1 MRWFQNRFWLVA
13 PTPSLSNMDLART
26 QFISLVTKGITMAL
40 GIVQVVIVVRLLS
53 RAEYG
58 LVGLVMSIGSLI
70 GVSQHLG
77 IVDGAIREI
86 AVRSRKSEIGKV
98 FWVSNLARQ
107 VVTLPLSLLLFGFAS
122 MIAVQLYHR
131 PEIVGFLQLY
141 AAVLVLQGLQDV
153 LGATLTGLKR
163 FTELYVVQIITAV
176 LNVAVFGYFT
186 WQASV
191 SGFFWAVIVT
201 TAAMVLLL
209 GILVGRQLRGYLRVP
224 TWQEIKHYGRDVMRV
239 GAFMYLSRILF
250 VAWQRLP
257 ILILGGVL
265 AAEELGSLNVA
276 QAFGSK
282 LTIIAAALSEV
293 NLAWMSTLFAT
304 QQAEFRQV
312 VQRNMQR
319 VLLLMTSLT
328 LVLVF
333 FTPEIL
339 QYVIGAEYLPA
350 ERLILVTTVAFF
362 LYALTDI
369 GTSSLFV
376 SADQSRLR
384 ALIYGLMGV
393 VTVVPIGLLYWV
405 QPDSFL
411 ATLAVLAGVLAA
423 YITMVIVA
431 KRRFAV
437 QLLTPHLMFFLIALA
452 GSVVWLFTQ
461 PGLTARI
468 ILFALLAGYILWESH
483 RQKLLS
489 FERLRITPR
498 RTDITKIICFAGAPY
513 DLAAWTNRQHM
524 MTRLSEY
531 YPVLYVEPRVWIAR
545 SLFKPGFWRHWLW
558 YGQRGKQ
565 LYIKAQWNLIP
576 GSREVKVI
584 AWFNHY
590 LNRWCLKAWA
600 WWLGFHGEKLVL
612 WLYDTE
618 AAEYLSAWPRAT
630 VVYDCVDD
638 HGAQAGVDRNPQ
650 RVQEEEAAI
659 IKRSILVLTTS
670 RRLFE
675 LKRHQHSNVN
685 LLLNA
690 GDVTAFLK
698 SVAVAPEIA
707 ALPKPVIGT
716 VGALD
721 GYKIDF
727 ELLLQVAR
735 RRPAW
740 QFALVGEPVLDH
752 GNTLLE
758 ELQAL
763 SNVHLLGSV
772 DHRVVPSYVQGFDV
786 CIIPYRSN
794 AYNAAS
800 FPLKFWEFMATGKPV
815 VVTGVPELK
824 EYRTLIGYA
833 DSAEEFEKNIET
845 ALRLASLAQGEQRR
859 ALAQEH
865 TWEQRVQQA
874 IILLGKVV

>member
-1 MRWFQNRFWLVA
+1 
-13 PTPSLSNMDLART
+13 
-26 QFISLVTKGITMAL
+26 MAL
-40 GIVQVVIVVRLLS
+40 GIVQVIIVVRLLS

-86 AVRSRKSEIGKV
+86 AVRSKKSEIGKV

-107 VVTLPLSLLLFGFAS
+107 AVTLPLSLLLIGFAS
-122 MIAVQLYHR
+122 VIAVRVYHR

-141 AAVLVLQGLQDV
+141 AAVLVLQGWQDV
-153 LGATLTGLKR
+153 LGATLIGLRR
-163 FTELYVVQIITAV
+163 FKELYVVQIITAT
-176 LNVAVFGYFT
+176 LNVAVFGYLT
-186 WQASV
+186 WRFDV
-191 SGFFWAVIVT
+191 IGFFWAVIVT
-201 TAAMVLLL
+201 TSAMVLLL
-209 GILVGRQLRGYLRVP
+209 GVLVGRQLRGHLHPP
-224 TWQEIKHYGRDVMRV
+224 TWDEIKRYGQDVMRI

-293 NLAWMSTLFAT
+293 NLAWMSTLFT
-304 QQAEFRQV
+304 RQQADFRRV

-319 VLLLMTSLT
+319 VLLLLTGLT

-393 VTVVPIGLLYWV
+393 ATGVPIALLYWLR
-405 QPDSFL
+405 PDSFL
-411 ATLAVLAGVLAA
+411 ATVAVLGGVLAA
-423 YITMVIVA
+423 YITMVWLA

-437 QLLTPHLMFFLIALA
+437 QLLTPHLGLFLMALG
-452 GSVVWLFTQ
+452 GSVLWLFTQ
-461 PGLTARI
+461 PGLLARV
-468 ILFALLAGYILWESH
+468 ILFGLLAGYILGESH
-483 RQKLLS
+483 RQKLLPG
-489 FERLRITPR
+489 FRHWLRPAR
-498 RTDITKIICFAGAPY
+498 PVSTKDAMIICFAGAPY
-513 DLAAWTNRQHM
+513 DLPTWTNRQHM
-524 MTRLSEY
+524 MTRLSER

-545 SLFKPGFWRHWLW
+545 SLFRPGFWRHWLW
-558 YGQRGKQ
+558 YGRRGRQ
-565 LYIKAQWNLIP
+565 LYVKAQWNLIP
-576 GSREVKVI
+576 GSREVKAI
-584 AWFNHY
+584 ARFNHY
-590 LNRWCLKAWA
+590 LNRWCLQLWA

-618 AAEYLSAWPRAT
+618 AAEYLTAFAGAT

-650 RVQEEEAAI
+650 RVQEEEEAI
-659 IKRSILVLTTS
+659 IKRAKLVLVTS

-675 LKRHQHSNVN
+675 LKRHQHSNVH

-690 GDVTAFLK
+690 GDVSAFRNAT
-698 SVAVAPEIA
+698 AVASVIRN
-707 ALPKPVIGT
+707 LPRPIIGT

-727 ELLLQVAR
+727 ELLLATAR
-735 RRPAW
+735 RRVDW
-740 QFALVGEPVLDH
+740 QFVLVGEPVLDR
-752 GNTLLE
+752 GNELLK
-758 ELQAL
+758 ELRAL
-763 SNVHLLGSV
+763 PNVHLPGAV
-772 DHRVVPSYVQGFDV
+772 DHRVVPQYVQGFDV
-786 CIIPYRSN
+786 GMIPYRSN

-800 FPLKFWEFMATGKPV
+800 FPLKFWEFMATGKPM

-824 EYRTLIGYA
+824 EYRSLIGYA
-833 DSAEEFEKNIET
+833 ESVDEFEQKIQT
-845 ALRLASLAQGEQRR
+845 ALGESNGQAEQRR
-859 ALAQEH
+859 TLAREH
-865 TWEQRVQQA
+865 TWERRAAQA
-874 IILLGKVV
+874 ISLMEKVL

>member
-1 MRWFQNRFWLVA
+1 
-13 PTPSLSNMDLART
+13 MDLART
-26 QFISLVTKGITMAL
+26 QFMSLVTKGITMAL
-40 GIVQVVIVVRLLS
+40 GIVQVIIVVKILS
-53 RAEYG
+53 PAEYG

-86 AVRSRKSEIGKV
+86 AVRTKKEEVGKV

-107 VVTLPLSLLLFGFAS
+107 LVTLPLSLLLIGFAS
-122 MIAVQLYHR
+122 FIAVRVYHR
-131 PEIVGFLQLY
+131 PEIILLLQLY
-141 AAVLVLQGLQDV
+141 AGVLVLQGLQDV
-153 LGATLTGLKR
+153 LGATLTGLKQ
-163 FTELYVVQIITAV
+163 FKSLYAVQIVTAA
-176 LNVAVFGYFT
+176 LNVAAFGYFT
-186 WQASV
+186 WQSSV
-191 SGFFWAVIVT
+191 LGFFWAIIVT
-201 TAAMVLLL
+201 TAVMVLLL
-209 GILVGRQLRGYLRVP
+209 GILVWRQLRGYLRWP
-224 TWQEIKHYGRDVMRV
+224 TWLDIKHYGGDVMRI

-250 VAWQRLP
+250 VVWQRLP

-265 AAEELGSLNVA
+265 ALDKLGSLNVA
-276 QAFGSK
+276 QGFGSK

-304 QQAEFRQV
+304 QQSEFRAV

-319 VLLLMTSLT
+319 VLLLMTGLT

-339 QYVIGAEYLPA
+339 RAVNAEYLPA
-350 ERLILVTTVAFF
+350 ERLILLTTVAFF

-393 VTVVPIGLLYWV
+393 STGVPIALLYWWR
-405 QPDSFL
+405 PDAFL
-411 ATLAVLAGVLAA
+411 ATLALVGGVLVA
-423 YITMVIVA
+423 YIAMVVIA
-431 KRRFAV
+431 QRRFAV
-437 QLLTPHLMFFLIALA
+437 RLLTPHLLLFLIALG
-452 GSVVWLFTQ
+452 GSVLWLFTQ
-461 PGLTARI
+461 PRLSARL
-468 ILFALLAGYILWESH
+468 ILFALLTGYILWESH

-489 FERLRITPR
+489 FDKLWITSR
-498 RTDITKIICFAGAPY
+498 RTSTTKIICFAGAPY
-513 DLAAWTNRQHM
+513 DLPAWTNRQHM
-524 MTRLSEY
+524 MTRLAEK

-545 SLFKPGFWRHWLW
+545 SLFKPGFWWHWLW
-558 YGQRGKQ
+558 YGRRGQQ
-565 LYIKAQWNLIP
+565 LFIKAQWNLVP
-576 GSREVKVI
+576 GSREVQAI
-584 AWFNHY
+584 AWFNHA
-590 LNRWCLKAWA
+590 LNRWCLKVWA
-600 WWLGFHGEKLVL
+600 WWLGFHGEKVVL

-618 AAEYLSAWPRAT
+618 AAEYLSAWPMAT

-638 HGAQAGVDRNPQ
+638 HGVQAGVDRNPQ

-659 IKRSILVLTTS
+659 IKRAKLVLTTS

-675 LKRHQHSNVN
+675 LKRNQHPNVH

-690 GDVTAFLK
+690 GDVTAFLA
-698 SVAVAPEIA
+698 SVAVAPVIA

-727 ELLLQVAR
+727 ELLLHVAR
-735 RRPAW
+735 RRTDW
-740 QFALVGEPVLDH
+740 HFALVGEPILDR
-752 GNTLLE
+752 GNVLLE

-763 SNVHLLGSV
+763 PNVHLLGSV
-772 DHRVVPSYVQGFDV
+772 DHRAVPSYVHGFDV
-786 CIIPYRSN
+786 SIIPYRSN

-824 EYRTLIGYA
+824 EYQSLIGYA
-833 DSAEEFEKNIET
+833 ESAEDFERKIEV
-845 ALRLASLAQGEQRR
+845 ALTGGNEQTEQRR
-859 ALAQEH
+859 ALAREH
-865 TWEQRVQQA
+865 TWEQRAQQA
-874 IILLGKVV
+874 IILLEKVL